1 MGRLKD
7 KYIEKMQE
15 EYTIADNGENLIGE
29 DAINYEEKQFN
40 KETALGVAVQALVK
54 KYPNNQELGDAI
66 RSLVNSFE

>member
-29 DAINYEEKQFN
+29 DAINYEEKEFN
-40 KETALGVAVQALVK
+40 NETAIGVAVKSLVS
-54 KYPNNQELGDAI
+54 KYPNDQELGRHI